1 MNHAIR
7 RVGLILGLLV
17 IALMININ
25 IQQVFLANETRDR
38 PGNHRTVLE

>member
-17 IALMININ
+17 LALMININ
-25 IQQVFLANETRDR
+25 VQQVFLANGRVIVR
-38 PGNHRTVLE
+38 